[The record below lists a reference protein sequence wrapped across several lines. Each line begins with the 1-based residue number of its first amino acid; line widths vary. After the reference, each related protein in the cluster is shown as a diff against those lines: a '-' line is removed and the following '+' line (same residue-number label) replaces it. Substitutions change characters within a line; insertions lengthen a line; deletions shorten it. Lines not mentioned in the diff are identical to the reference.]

1 MPSSNF
7 LFMLTYALHF
17 NANVGVILCF
27 FGIMPKIVES
37 IILELDV
44 RFLEQLVF
52 HALEIVYSQ
61 YWL

>member
-1 MPSSNF
+1 MPSSIF
-7 LFMLTYALHF
+7 LFMLTYALLF
-17 NANVGVILCF
+17 NANVGGILCF
-27 FGIMPKIVES
+27 FGIMAEIVES

-52 HALEIVYSQ
+52 HASEIVYSQ